1 MPTQATLRY
10 AIITYEG
17 DENFK
22 TWTEVLAHIFYGQTL
37 DEIQA
42 IIAAHR
48 KSDAFFNGS
57 FLGHYEDIPL
67 KNEIIGLI

>member
-1 MPTQATLRY
+1 MPETTLKY
-10 AIITYEG
+10 VIITYEG
-17 DENFK
+17 DEESQ
-22 TWTEVLAHIFYGQTL
+22 TWTEVLAHVFYGNTL
-37 DEIQA
+37 EEIQA

-57 FLGHYEDIPL
+57 FLGRYEDIQL